1 MITAKRDG
9 VDSFGATKIRDLI
22 RYEDK
27 HSPNPNVC
35 KKQTGRQYDAEF
47 ANPDEMIVQIENS
60 VDAIRVLKE
69 LDTSELLV
77 SHQTNNIPQLLRQ
90 LKACRPDVE
99 VLSPSSFR
107 YQLKLELQTYL
118 DETKKK
124 THFLIQYIV
133 NLDVD

>member
-1 MITAKRDG
+1 M
-9 VDSFGATKIRDLI
+9 V
-22 RYEDK
+22 
-27 HSPNPNVC
+27 
-35 KKQTGRQYDAEF
+35 
-47 ANPDEMIVQIENS
+47 VQIENS
-60 VDAIRVLKE
+60 VDAVRVLKE

-90 LKACRPDVE
+90 LKACLPDVE

-118 DETKKK
+118 DDPKKK
-124 THFLIQYIV
+124 AHFLIQYIV